1 MLVDE
6 SFKKNSSFGMAIKHF
21 TTYNLAQ
28 QRFILCLTLFLILFS
43 VQEVGGENDS
53 IAAEQARFRQLPPI
67 VFAPSGRL
75 HRVERVC
82 HETTDAWD
90 TTSSLVVAMKC
101 EGGNKLVLVCTSPLS
116 PYLMQD
122 YYSNN
127 DDTNNETEKPLM
139 DPQQQ
144 QQLPLS
150 KIGEKILLATAGNA
164 MASIVLQRKIQRI
177 ALSMIQREERIDDP
191 AILARHT
198 ADILQIA
205 TQSVADEDHPAML
218 AV

>member
-1 MLVDE
+1 M
-6 SFKKNSSFGMAIKHF
+6 
-21 TTYNLAQ
+21 
-28 QRFILCLTLFLILFS
+28 TLFLKLFL

-101 EGGNKLVLVCTSPLS
+101 EGGNKLALVCTSPLS

-122 YYSNN
+122 FYSKN
-127 DDTNNETEKPLM
+127 DDTIKNNETEKQLM
-139 DPQQQ
+139 YPQ
-144 QQLPLS
+144 LS
-150 KIGEKILLATAGNA
+150 KVGEKILLATAGNA

-177 ALSMIQREERIDDP
+177 ALSMIQREEKIDDP

-218 AV
+218 AVCRPNKIMWLTQLSF